1 MKLNGPSPKNFPN
14 CFSLGLAKMVDIPRS
29 EYVATGWNGLKCVFI
44 KVISYAHQEVST
56 QNGQVLI
63 P

>member
-1 MKLNGPSPKNFPN
+1 
-14 CFSLGLAKMVDIPRS
+14 MVDIPRS